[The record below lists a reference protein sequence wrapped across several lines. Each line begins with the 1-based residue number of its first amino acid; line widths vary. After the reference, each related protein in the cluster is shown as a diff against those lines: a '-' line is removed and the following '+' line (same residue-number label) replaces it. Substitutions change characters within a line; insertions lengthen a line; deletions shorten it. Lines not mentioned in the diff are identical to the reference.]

1 MQVPAISNVQSN
13 KQIFQGSINIIND
26 LSYNPCRYVRKAYD
40 SISKELGDKPF
51 DLFIKQDYKTNSLL
65 FIAQK
70 MQHAGRKNKPFVKN
84 VIANAQELDQGEYTT
99 DLYAAVARETI
110 NSYNDKFASK
120 TVNVKEFFKNV
131 SNKFLK
137 SLQDADE
144 I

>member
-13 KQIFQGSINIIND
+13 NQTFQGRINIVND
-26 LSYNPCRYVRKAYD
+26 LSYNPCKYVRKAYD
-40 SISKELGDKPF
+40 SISKELCDKPF
-51 DLFIKQDYKTNSLL
+51 DLFIKQDFKGDSIV
-65 FIAQK
+65 FVAQK
-70 MQHAGRKNKPFVKN
+70 MQHAGRKNKPFIKN
-84 VIANAQELDQGEYTT
+84 IITNAQALDQGDSTT

-120 TVNVKEFFKNV
+120 TVNAKEFFKNV

>member
-13 KQIFQGSINIIND
+13 SQTFQGRINIVND

-137 SLQDADE
+137 SFQDEDE

>member
-13 KQIFQGSINIIND
+13 NQTFQGRINIVND

-120 TVNVKEFFKNV
+120 TVNVKEFFKNIG
-131 SNKFLK
+131 NKFLK
-137 SLQDADE
+137 SLQDEDE

>member
-13 KQIFQGSINIIND
+13 NQTFQGRINIVND

-120 TVNVKEFFKNV
+120 TVNAKEFFKNV

-137 SLQDADE
+137 SFQDEDE

>member
-13 KQIFQGSINIIND
+13 KQIFQGRINIIND

-51 DLFIKQDYKTNSLL
+51 DLFIKQDYKTKSLL

-84 VIANAQELDQGEYTT
+84 VIANAQELDQSEYTT

-120 TVNVKEFFKNV
+120 TVNVKEFFKNIG
-131 SNKFLK
+131 NKFLK
-137 SLQDADE
+137 SLQDEDE

>member
-13 KQIFQGSINIIND
+13 SQTFQGRINIVND
-26 LSYNPCRYVRKAYD
+26 LSYNPCKYVRKAYD

-70 MQHAGRKNKPFVKN
+70 MQHAGRKNKPFIKN
-84 VIANAQELDQGEYTT
+84 IITNAQELDQGEYTT

-120 TVNVKEFFKNV
+120 TVNAKEFFKNV